1 MGGWSKLATVREVVV
16 VCSAVDAGV
25 TVWDLSSGQVLSQL
39 RSCAAPRNALTCVG
53 FHFLAAAQVH
63 KPSASSAGGGAVY
76 FWAWHKVCASP
87 SASETRFTRI
97 SFGKGLCPVFAISFG
112 VSDWEQLGLS
122 SWRFEWK
129 RVGSRS
135 LQCNVHTLGF
145 RRPK

>member
-25 TVWDLSSGQVLSQL
+25 TVWDLSSGQVLIHL

-63 KPSASSAGGGAVY
+63 KPSAGGGAVY

-87 SASETRFTRI
+87 S
-97 SFGKGLCPVFAISFG
+97 V
-112 VSDWEQLGLS
+112 
-122 SWRFEWK
+122 
-129 RVGSRS
+129 SRS
-135 LQCNVHTLGF
+135 LELVL
-145 RRPK
+145 